1 MTGKDIFL
9 IAAAGLCVAGGWAH
23 YFSARSLAGAPLP
36 RAMVAVRDSQ
46 PVATPPIPPTVDH
59 PLAPAPVSASNTF
72 ASLLVADPED
82 QDARAATLLLNL
94 CHAGQFA
101 AAFDL
106 IGQAPAGLQAG
117 FYRIVF
123 KCWAQSQPQ
132 QALQSLAAIADP
144 QARSAAWRAAADGW
158 NVNDPAGLAACAFSL
173 PAGGDRDYAL
183 GQALGNWSLQDP
195 AALATWLNT
204 LPRGPEFDSG
214 VALLLSRSDSANR
227 PPELAMEWV
236 EEIGDPALRQ
246 NSLEQVVTEWA
257 QTDAA
262 SAHNY
267 VATAPW
273 LQDALRTD
281 LLSRLPVAP

>member
-1 MTGKDIFL
+1 MTGKDIIL
-9 IAAAGLCVAGGWAH
+9 IAAAGLCLAGGWAH
-23 YFSARSLAGAPLP
+23 FSSARSLAFAPLP
-36 RAMVAVRDSQ
+36 RSMVAASDSQ
-46 PVATPPIPPTVDH
+46 PAATPTTLPPANQ

-106 IGQAPAGLQAG
+106 IGQAPGELQAG

-123 KCWAQSQPQ
+123 KSWAQSQPQ
-132 QALQSLAAIADP
+132 QALQSLAAIADS
-144 QARSAAWRAAADGW
+144 QVRSIAWRAAADGW

-183 GQALGNWSLQDP
+183 GQALGNWALQDP

-236 EEIGDPALRQ
+236 EEIGDPAIRQ

-257 QTDAA
+257 QADAA
-262 SAHNY
+262 SARNY

-273 LQDALRTD
+273 LRDSLRTD
-281 LLSRLPVAP
+281 ILNRLPVAP

>member
-9 IAAAGLCVAGGWAH
+9 IATAGLCVAGGWAH

-36 RAMVAVRDSQ
+36 RAMVAVRDAQ
-46 PVATPPIPPTVDH
+46 PVATPPTHPTVDH
-59 PLAPAPVSASNTF
+59 PPAPAPAPASNTF

-94 CHAGQFA
+94 CHAGRFA

-123 KCWAQSQPQ
+123 KCWAQSQPR

-158 NVNDPAGLAACAFSL
+158 NVNDPAGLVACAFSL

-183 GQALGNWSLQDP
+183 GLANARIISPGDVEHSVLYQRLIS
-195 AALATWLNT
+195 AAPT
-204 LPRGPEFDSG
+204 
-214 VALLLSRSDSANR
+214 VKM
-227 PPELAMEWV
+227 PPV
-236 EEIGDPALRQ
+236 
-246 NSLEQVVTEWA
+246 
-257 QTDAA
+257 
-262 SAHNY
+262 AHNE
-267 VATAPW
+267 VDARAARVISDWIKSLPATPA
-273 LQDALRTD
+273 R
-281 LLSRLPVAP
+281 